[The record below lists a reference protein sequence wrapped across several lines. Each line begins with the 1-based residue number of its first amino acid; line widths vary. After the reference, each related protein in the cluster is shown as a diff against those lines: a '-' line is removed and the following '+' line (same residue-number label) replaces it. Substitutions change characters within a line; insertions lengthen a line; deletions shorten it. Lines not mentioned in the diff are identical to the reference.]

1 MAKKNFFN
9 FCLLLKFVL
18 NAPVLSLFVEQFS
31 TEEDESWQGRSR
43 KLSVIRALV
52 SCRSNED
59 KSLLL
64 HNNRLCIISPTRRKN
79 SHKLSSC
86 ILKVDEALYSP
97 FSFDRRHQSSLL
109 TCILNVSTCL

>member
-1 MAKKNFFN
+1 MAKKNFLN

-59 KSLLL
+59 KCLLL
-64 HNNRLCIISPTRRKN
+64 HENRLCIISPTRSKN
-79 SHKLSSC
+79 SHKLSSNLTAYSKLKKC
-86 ILKVDEALYSP
+86 YILPSRLTEASVKP
-97 FSFDRRHQSSLL
+97 L
-109 TCILNVSTCL
+109 T